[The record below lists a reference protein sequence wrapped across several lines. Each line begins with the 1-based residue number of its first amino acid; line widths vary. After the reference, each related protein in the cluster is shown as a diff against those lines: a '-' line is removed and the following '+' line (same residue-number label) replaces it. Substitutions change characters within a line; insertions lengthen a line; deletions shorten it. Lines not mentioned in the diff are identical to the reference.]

1 MRLQDQVA
9 VVTGGGGGIGGE
21 TCRLLAAEGAAVVV
35 ADLVAE
41 NCQAMA
47 AALQAEGHTAIAIT
61 TDVADLD
68 AAHALIQG
76 AVSRFSRVDILANIA
91 GGSAGPVIRSKHGL
105 FADSSMERWDE
116 ILALNLYGTLNC
128 TRAVINHMI
137 ERGRGKVV
145 NFASIAGILGMQKA
159 AEYSAA
165 KGGVLSFTRALAKEV
180 AAYGINVNC
189 VSPGVIRTVR
199 VSRMPPD
206 TVQGWLE
213 GIPLRRLGT
222 PKEVARVVLFLAS
235 SDSDYITGEN
245 ISVAG
250 GMTLGPAGY

>member
-1 MRLQDQVA
+1 M
-9 VVTGGGGGIGGE
+9 
-21 TCRLLAAEGAAVVV
+21 
-35 ADLVAE
+35 
-41 NCQAMA
+41 
-47 AALQAEGHTAIAIT
+47 
-61 TDVADLD
+61 
-68 AAHALIQG
+68 
-76 AVSRFSRVDILANIA
+76 
-91 GGSAGPVIRSKHGL
+91 
-105 FADSSMERWDE
+105 
-116 ILALNLYGTLNC
+116 
-128 TRAVINHMI
+128 
-137 ERGRGKVV
+137 V

-189 VSPGVIRTVR
+189 VSPGVIGTER
-199 VSRMPPD
+199 VSQMSPD